1 MRVKMMFLGSP
12 ILLKSIPDSCKKGR
26 YLAQGAGEMYFIL
39 NLPNRSLRQ
48 KGVLNKRGKVAEV
61 VVAGQQHH
69 FL

>member
-1 MRVKMMFLGSP
+1 
-12 ILLKSIPDSCKKGR
+12 
-26 YLAQGAGEMYFIL
+26 MYFIL